1 MLQQSA
7 SWMALAFSPLQMSY
21 QALEG
26 IWKAA
31 KLVITKPDGKETFSF
46 ANMRKAM
53 GIVYKE
59 LFNYSETNSV
69 IEGCNALYGINDMDA
84 ASFAQNNS
92 TNKHG
97 LFNFFDR
104 IAYYWSSRPDF
115 YNRMSIFTA

>member
-1 MLQQSA
+1 
-7 SWMALAFSPLQMSY
+7 
-21 QALEG
+21 
-26 IWKAA
+26 
-31 KLVITKPDGKETFSF
+31 
-46 ANMRKAM
+46 MRKAM

-92 TNKHG
+92 NNKHG

-115 YNRMSIFTA
+115 YNRMSIFTAQMLEDGSYEAHSVDA

>member
-1 MLQQSA
+1 
-7 SWMALAFSPLQMSY
+7 MALAFSPLQMSY
-21 QALEG
+21 QSLEG
-26 IWKAA
+26 VWKAA

-46 ANMRKAM
+46 SNMRKAM

-104 IAYYWSSRPDF
+104 IAY
-115 YNRMSIFTA
+115 

>member
-1 MLQQSA
+1 
-7 SWMALAFSPLQMSY
+7 MALAFSPLQMSY
-21 QALEG
+21 QSLEG

-46 ANMRKAM
+46 SNMRKAM

-59 LFNYSETNSV
+59 LFNYSETNSI